1 MGIIVTIDDK
11 HIKNIGAIAKSL
23 TRLGM
28 RVENILKIS
37 GIISGSLKP
46 DVKPAQLKIKGVKSV
61 ERSKKVSL

>member
-11 HIKNIGAIAKSL
+11 HIKNIAAIAKSL
-23 TRLGM
+23 SKLGM

-61 ERSKKVSL
+61 ERSKKVAI